1 LEHQS
6 LSEVATDFYLR
17 QRRTVDAKTDFEKN
31 IKAPGFFPKTIF
43 FLNLQKI
50 VFRHP

>member
-43 FLNLQKI
+43 FFKSSKNC
-50 VFRHP
+50 F